1 MTLGSTTGR
10 KKGRSSGSS
19 SSRHVHHLSVA
30 RSSSGVASVRRET
43 LTASS
48 IQRQQQRER
57 REYQELHG
65 MTPAQKHELDAV
77 QRNLAANLP
86 NEDSAEGWEMDMQD
100 VMSGEAVLDISHAG
114 GEFAD
119 LVDDPDTVI
128 YPTKRQVLVVYFS
141 ICSTYMGVPDVVV
154 VTTEHDVIEQ
164 SAEHRHLQHRC
175 PP

>member
-119 LVDDPDTVI
+119 CSRRRPARTRPRHHRDPDLRCGDVDAA
-128 YPTKRQVLVVYFS
+128 PVL
-141 ICSTYMGVPDVVV
+141 D
-154 VTTEHDVIEQ
+154 
-164 SAEHRHLQHRC
+164 
-175 PP
+175 